1 MSETLKELPQLQQ
14 VEVDDAL
21 LDALVT
27 DLTALTEIL
36 CVMPKAG
43 AGRVVPKTMPLAEGA
58 KMLRENNLRGLQIR
72 YRYEGDEWWDT
83 LMQTPSG
90 MRLTRIKQEY

>member
-1 MSETLKELPQLQQ
+1 MSETLKDLPQLQQ
-14 VEVDDAL
+14 VAVDDAL

-27 DLTALTEIL
+27 DLAALTEIL

-43 AGRVVPKTMPLAEGA
+43 AGRVVPKTMPLQEGVQ
-58 KMLRENNLRGLQIR
+58 MLREGNLRGLQIR

-83 LMQTPSG
+83 LMQTPNG
-90 MRLTRIKQEY
+90 IRLTRIKQEY

>member
-1 MSETLKELPQLQQ
+1 MSAGIKDLPQLQQ
-14 VEVDDAL
+14 VEVDDTL

-43 AGRVVPKTMPLAEGA
+43 AGRVVPKTMPLAEGVQ
-58 KMLRENNLRGLQIR
+58 MLRENNLRGLQVR

-83 LMQTPSG
+83 LMQTPNG
-90 MRLTRIKQEY
+90 LRLTRIKQEY

>member
-1 MSETLKELPQLQQ
+1 MSEALKELPQLQQ

-27 DLTALTEIL
+27 DLSALTEIL

-43 AGRVVPKTMPLAEGA
+43 SGRVLPKTMPLDEGVQ
-58 KMLRENNLRGLQIR
+58 MLRGNNLRGLQVR
-72 YRYEGDEWWDT
+72 YRYDGDEWWDT
-83 LMQTPSG
+83 LMQTPNG
-90 MRLTRIKQEY
+90 IRLTRIKQQY